1 MAQTSHTTLLSVH
14 TRHAERV
21 FDKSHG
27 LDGNRREALFKRV
40 LNKGSHRVTRRLHQL
55 EMNKASID
63 GATQALVDK
72 PIIVDRDVN
81 ADIQIQQIVNER
93 GGLRIRGVLLNYPV
107 ESIIGSVVTTLPI
120 RRLFKYRS
128 FIYVE
133 TSNEKRVTWYRVHGD
148 LTLLDKAGLTHTV
161 I

>member
-1 MAQTSHTTLLSVH
+1 MAQTSHKTLLSVH

-21 FDKSHG
+21 FNKSHG
-27 LDGNRREALFKRV
+27 LDEERREALFKRT
-40 LNKGSHRVTRRLHQL
+40 LNKRTHRITHRLHQL
-55 EMNKASID
+55 EMKK
-63 GATQALVDK
+63 ALVDCTAKALIDK
-72 PIIVDRDVN
+72 PVIVDRDVN
-81 ADIQIQQIVNER
+81 ADIQIQKIVKER
-93 GGLRIRGVLLNYPV
+93 GELRIQGILLNYPV

-133 TSNEKRVTWYRVHGD
+133 TSNGTRTRWYRAHGD